1 MLLHLK
7 FVEIAK
13 RMGKKTAVIDTATQK
28 TYDYNRMLIASLIL
42 KNRFDRIQG
51 KYLGIMLPTSAGC
64 HLGVLATLMSG
75 KIPVMINYSTGAIE
89 NSIYAQEK
97 CGFETV
103 ITSKKLLLKLK
114 LEPLDTMIY
123 IEDILE
129 SVSKIDKLT
138 AAVQSKLPYSL
149 LKNHLHKGNEKDTC
163 VILFTSG
170 SEKDPKAVQLTHANI
185 SHNVESLPGFIDIM
199 DDEIF
204 GGTLPLFHVFGLTA
218 TFWLPL
224 LLGSTIVTFANPLD
238 YKLIVEKIKKY
249 KITVMIGTP
258 TFFAGYLKKA
268 KKGDFDS
275 IRKAVTGADKLNEKL
290 RLTYLEDHG
299 LQILEGYGATETSP
313 VISLNNFV
321 DYRPGSIGKPIP
333 GVEVKIIDTKTER
346 ELYAGE
352 TGKVMVRG
360 KMVMK
365 GYLGDMEETM
375 LHIRNGWYDTGDM
388 GMIDEDGFLW
398 HKGRLKRFV
407 KVGGEMVS
415 LVRTEELLTALLPD
429 EVYCCVVDVPNP
441 TKGADVVAAVANGDF
456 DQKHVLHK
464 LKKLLPNI
472 AVPKEFYVIEDIPLM
487 GSGKVNF
494 REVEK
499 ICRKLQVKKKK

>member
-1 MLLHLK
+1 MQLHLK
-7 FVEIAK
+7 FVETAK
-13 RMGKKTAVIDTATQK
+13 KMGKKTAVIDTATQK
-28 TYDYNRMLIASLIL
+28 TYNYNLMLIASLIL
-42 KNRFDRIQG
+42 KNRFDRIEG

-97 CGFETV
+97 CGFESI
-103 ITSKKLLLKLK
+103 ITSKKLLLKLN
-114 LEPLDTMIY
+114 LEPLETMIY

-129 SVSKIDKLT
+129 SVSKIDKL
-138 AAVQSKLPYSL
+138 AAAIQSKLPYPL
-149 LKNHLHKGNEKDTC
+149 LKNHIHKGDDEDTC

-185 SHNVESLPGFIDIM
+185 THNISVLPDWMGM
-199 DDEIF
+199 HDDEIF

-224 LLGSTIVTFANPLD
+224 LMGSTVVTFANPLD
-238 YKLIVEKIKKY
+238 YKLIVEKIKEH

-258 TFFAGYLKKA
+258 TFFAGYLKRSE
-268 KKGDFDS
+268 KGDFDS
-275 IRKAVTGADKLNEKL
+275 VRFAVTGADKLNDKL
-290 RLTYLEDHG
+290 RLTYLEEHG
-299 LQILEGYGATETSP
+299 LQVMEGYGATETSP
-313 VISLNNFV
+313 VISLNSFT
-321 DYRPGSIGKPIP
+321 DYRPGSIGKPVP
-333 GVEVKIIDTKTER
+333 GVEVKIIDPKTDK
-346 ELYAGE
+346 ELAAGE

-360 KMVMK
+360 AMVMK
-365 GYLGDMEETM
+365 GYLGDVEETM

-388 GMIDEDGFLW
+388 GMVDKDGFLW

-415 LVRTEELLTALLPD
+415 LVRTEELLTALLP
-429 EVYCCVVDVPNP
+429 EGVYCCVVDVPNP
-441 TKGADVVAAVANGDF
+441 LKGADVVAAVATGDF
-456 DQKHVLHK
+456 DQKHVLHE
-464 LKKLLPNI
+464 LKKQLPAI
-472 AVPKEFYVIEDIPLM
+472 AVPKEFYVIADIPLM

-494 REVEK
+494 REVEN
-499 ICRKLQVKKKK
+499 ICRQMQKKNK